1 MCQPVQRATTPA
13 SNGPTAAPILPVP
26 SIIAVTVAKALELF
40 PKLGWVPNSA
50 DTAVVIKAYGPF
62 TNKPAISSSIML
74 NVHPVLPI

>member
-1 MCQPVQRATTPA
+1 M
-13 SNGPTAAPILPVP
+13 P

-62 TNKPAISSSIML
+62 TNRPAISNNIML
-74 NVHPVLPI
+74 NVQPVLPM